1 MYQTSIIYLHT
12 ETLNFTV
19 SEKRISIFV
28 ERFMPLPLISYDFYL
43 QNSILEIREVSEE
56 FIEFSK
62 KDLYHFF
69 YFFTI
74 SKINFQLQIFLLE
87 IRGVFEVVFVMFF
100 FK

>member
-1 MYQTSIIYLHT
+1 MYQISIIYLHT

-69 YFFTI
+69 YIFYDFENKF
-74 SKINFQLQIFLLE
+74 SSANFST
-87 IRGVFEVVFVMFF
+87 
-100 FK
+100 